1 MFKRIPILAAALL
14 IISSAL
20 VTAAQTTVT
29 TVTQTPTT
37 VTKTVQNAD
46 GSYTIIE
53 YPVGKEVPLTFTPV
67 SLTAAKAV
75 GTILRD
81 DNGTRVVL
89 DVTGVP
95 ADVSAINV
103 YAVDDTG
110 VVTLLGP
117 VVITNGTGKFTGT
130 TPLSK
135 FMLIAAPEASLTA
148 YDPNAKI
155 YFRSAVPE
163 GFAVIPFTTSPVGE
177 TVSATTTPGNTP
189 ATIST
194 VAPATISTVTPT
206 ITTVTP
212 ATVSTVTPATIS
224 TVTPATISTV
234 TPAAISTV
242 PMLNI
247 PAYKKG
253 DDTKLKIDFTGVMSG
268 ARANV
273 FIEPHKNGQETQIKM
288 RFHELKEAPSGQTY
302 ILWAVSPDNQ
312 FFKLGQIA
320 NFKGRN
326 EAEIKANTNLP
337 DFGLLVTME
346 DFGALKTIVVP
357 AGPRLGVIQLTP

>member
-1 MFKRIPILAAALL
+1 
-14 IISSAL
+14 
-20 VTAAQTTVT
+20 
-29 TVTQTPTT
+29 
-37 VTKTVQNAD
+37 
-46 GSYTIIE
+46 
-53 YPVGKEVPLTFTPV
+53 VGKEVPLTFTPV
-67 SLTAAKAV
+67 SLTASKAV

-110 VVTLLGP
+110 GVSLLGP

-135 FMLIAAPEASLTA
+135 FMLIAAPDASLTA

-163 GFAVIPFTTSPVGE
+163 GFAVIPYTTSPVGE
-177 TVSATTTPGNTP
+177 TVSATTTPG
-189 ATIST
+189 
-194 VAPATISTVTPT
+194 
-206 ITTVTP
+206 TT
-212 ATVSTVTPATIS
+212 
-224 TVTPATISTV
+224 
-234 TPAAISTV
+234 AAAV

-273 FIEPHKNGQETQIKM
+273 FIEPHKSGKETEIKM
-288 RFHELKEAPSGQTY
+288 RFHELKEAPTGQTY

-357 AGPRLGVIQLTP
+357 AGPRLGTIQLTP